1 MLTRPMP
8 KGRGFLGCSQ
18 RTRQAHPKV
27 KRCDRLTRALGT
39 WLSPPLHRRKF
50 PQALRYCRQSTT
62 RRARAPFIPSPEGR
76 GLLTEKDNTPES
88 GARRVSV
95 CRTQAAHSCRGSLRQ
110 CRVQPR
116 LLPALAVRC
125 SQVFRPGEMLGP
137 SGVGRIGLVREPV
150 GFELGWGAVAQ
161 PALRSLLILPT
172 DCATREQQGSDR
184 LLVGRSST

>member
-1 MLTRPMP
+1 MP
-8 KGRGFLGCSQ
+8 KGRGFLGRSQ

-27 KRCDRLTRALGT
+27 KRCDRLSRAVGT
-39 WLSPPLHRRKF
+39 WLSPPLHRRKRR
-50 PQALRYCRQSTT
+50 QALRYCRQSTT

-137 SGVGRIGLVREPV
+137 SGVGGIGLVREPV
-150 GFELGWGAVAQ
+150 GVELGWWSGGQ

-172 DCATREQQGSDR
+172 DCATREQQGRDR
-184 LLVGRSST
+184 LLVGRSSP